1 MSTTSKNKILLIT
14 VIVLLLTNIAM
25 LVFFLNKGGER
36 RRPHGGG
43 REAMMTEFL
52 KKEVGFTPQQ
62 LVQYDTLSKQ
72 HRATMKTSFDKM
84 RSSKEQQLKD
94 LGAGAFSDSAIN
106 IAATQSSVMQ
116 KDIELGMLKHIA
128 TIRALCTP
136 EQQPKFDSLFYKVWN
151 RRGDNNKKPGTKN

>member
-14 VIVLLLTNIAM
+14 VIILLLTNIAM

-36 RRPHGGG
+36 RRPHGG

-52 KKEVGFTPQQ
+52 KKEVGFTPLQ

-72 HRATMKTSFDKM
+72 HRATMKASFDKM

-106 IAATQSSVMQ
+106 IAATQSSAMQ
-116 KDIELGMLKHIA
+116 KDMELGMLKHIA

-151 RRGDNNKKPGTKN
+151 RRGDNSKKPGNKN